1 MRAREGKERETG
13 SPKRRAANE
22 TEHRSRPTS
31 RLATR
36 WRIAYASCVRTAV
49 LFLRLAALLALV
61 ACAQPEPKTPQKT
74 SGDGVPANSL
84 SDARL
89 HGEEDPKDKQAR
101 NTGGESKEDPT
112 KPMTTKMGE
121 APPPEPGSSTSSKG
135 GAKPGAGSGPPAAG
149 KGAVSK
155 SECDRVM
162 DKYLDLEIGQ
172 NPQLKDVPPEV
183 IEQAKQMAREKHGEA
198 PCTATR
204 AQYTCAMAASTTAAW
219 QRCMK

>member
-1 MRAREGKERETG
+1 M
-13 SPKRRAANE
+13 
-22 TEHRSRPTS
+22 
-31 RLATR
+31 RLALHSLVR
-36 WRIAYASCVRTAV
+36 YAPA
-49 LFLRLAALLALV
+49 LFLLAA
-61 ACAQPEPKTPQKT
+61 CEPEPKTPQKP
-74 SGDGVPANSL
+74 SGEGVPANSL

-101 NTGGESKEDPT
+101 GNESKEDPT

-121 APPPEPGSSTSSKG
+121 APAPEPGGASSGG
-135 GAKPGAGSGPPAAG
+135 GATTKSSGKGSDKAAPTAAGG

-155 SECDRVM
+155 SECDKVM
-162 DKYLDLEIGQ
+162 DKYLDLEISK

-183 IEQAKQMAREKHGEA
+183 IEQAKEMAREKHGDA

-204 AQYTCAMAASTTAAW
+204 AQYTCAMSASSTAAW

>member
-1 MRAREGKERETG
+1 V
-13 SPKRRAANE
+13 
-22 TEHRSRPTS
+22 RS
-31 RLATR
+31 
-36 WRIAYASCVRTAV
+36 AV
-49 LFLRLAALLALV
+49 CLLLPLVLNLV
-61 ACAQPEPKTPQKT
+61 AACEQPEPKTPQKS

-89 HGEEDPKDKQAR
+89 HGEEDPKDKQPKSA
-101 NTGGESKEDPT
+101 GETKEDPT

-121 APPPEPGSSTSSKG
+121 APPPEPGSSGGSTKN
-135 GAKPGAGSGPPAAG
+135 GAKPGGGSGGGPAAASGAGGG

-162 DKYLDLEIGQ
+162 DKYLDLEITH

-183 IEQAKQMAREKHGEA
+183 IEQAKQMAREKHGDA

-204 AQYTCAMAASTTAAW
+204 TQYTCAMGASTTAAW
-219 QRCMK
+219 QKCMK